1 LKLTFFFGSSLF
13 FLSCFHI
20 YIHIYIYTLKQ
31 RVRRYSKQYNKM
43 GSVDIPKKYKA
54 AVYDKP
60 GSISTKIEELDM
72 PEPGAG
78 EVLINL
84 THSGV
89 CHSDMGV
96 MMNAW
101 SILPF
106 PTQAGQVGGHEGVGK
121 IVKMGPGT
129 DNAAVKVGDRVGIKW
144 MAGICE
150 ACEAC
155 RAGMDANCFS
165 GKISGYYTPGTFQ
178 QYVLS
183 PANYVTP
190 IPDGLDS
197 AAAAPLLCAG
207 VTVYS
212 ALRKTNA
219 ESGNWVVISGAGGGL
234 GHLAVQFSA
243 KGIGHRVIGIDHS
256 SKKDLVLESGAE
268 HFIPVDGTDD
278 MAEAVKS
285 LTNGLG
291 AHAVVVCTANN
302 AAYGSSLDLLRFG
315 GRVVCVGIPEGDVVP
330 MKSASPGLMVGKAL
344 QIVGSAVGSR
354 KEAIETMDFAARG
367 IVKTHFRTEKMD
379 ALTKVFEEMHKGEL
393 KGRVVLDLSS

>member
-1 LKLTFFFGSSLF
+1 MASSPE
-13 FLSCFHI
+13 
-20 YIHIYIYTLKQ
+20 
-31 RVRRYSKQYNKM
+31 
-43 GSVDIPKKYKA
+43 IPTKYKA
-54 AVYDKP
+54 VVYDAP
-60 GSISTKIEELDM
+60 GSISTKIETLDM

-78 EVLINL
+78 EVLVNL

-89 CHSDMGV
+89 CHSDLGIMT
-96 MMNAW
+96 NAW
-101 SILPF
+101 KTLPF

-121 IVKMGPGT
+121 IVKMGPGME
-129 DNAAVKVGDRVGIKW
+129 NAAVKVGDRVGIKW
-144 MAGICE
+144 MA
-150 ACEAC
+150 
-155 RAGMDANCFS
+155 

-212 ALRKTNA
+212 ALRKANA
-219 ESGNWVVISGAGGGL
+219 ESGKWVVISGAGGGL

-243 KGIGHRVIGIDHS
+243 RGIGHRVIGIDHS
-256 SKKDLVLESGAE
+256 SKKDIVMESGAE
-268 HFIPVDGTDD
+268 HFVAVDGTDD
-278 MAEAVKS
+278 VVGAVAA

-302 AAYGSSLDLLRFG
+302 KAYGQGLDMLRFG
-315 GRVVCVGIPEGDVVP
+315 GRLVCVGIPEGDALP
-330 MKSASPGLMVGKAL
+330 ISSASPGIMVAKSL

-354 KEAIETMDFAARG
+354 NEAIETMDFAARG
-367 IVKTHFRTEKMD
+367 ILKTHFRVEKMD
-379 ALTKVFEEMHKGEL
+379 KLTHVFEEMHAGKL
-393 KGRVVLDLSS
+393 QGRVVIDLSD

>member
-1 LKLTFFFGSSLF
+1 MCTSFSHFQNSTTNQRQINDKRKSHIMASSPE
-13 FLSCFHI
+13 
-20 YIHIYIYTLKQ
+20 
-31 RVRRYSKQYNKM
+31 
-43 GSVDIPKKYKA
+43 IPKKYKA
-54 AVYDKP
+54 AVYDAP
-60 GSISTKIEELDM
+60 GSISTKIQNLDM

-89 CHSDMGV
+89 CHSDLSV
-96 MMNAW
+96 MTNAW
-101 SILPF
+101 KTLPF

-121 IVKMGPGT
+121 IVKMGPGM

-144 MAGICE
+144 IARICE
-150 ACEAC
+150 SCEAC
-155 RAGMDANCFS
+155 RVGVDASCFS

-178 QYVLS
+178 QYVVS

-212 ALRKTNA
+212 ALRKAKA
-219 ESGNWVVISGAGGGL
+219 ESGKWVVISGAGGGL

-243 KGIGHRVIGIDHS
+243 RAIGHRVIGIDHS
-256 SKKDLVLESGAE
+256 SKKDIVMESGAE
-268 HFIPVDGTDD
+268 HFIGVDGTESVVD
-278 MAEAVKS
+278 AVTA

-302 AAYGSSLDLLRFG
+302 KAYAQGFDMLRFG
-315 GRVVCVGIPEGDVVP
+315 GRLVCVGVPEGDALPISSAAPGTMVA
-330 MKSASPGLMVGKAL
+330 KSLEV
-344 QIVGSAVGSR
+344 VGSVVGSR

-367 IVKTHFRTEKMD
+367 IIKTHLRVEKMD
-379 ALTKVFEEMHKGEL
+379 KLTDIFKEMNEGKL
-393 KGRVVLDLSS
+393 QGRVVLDLSD

>member
-1 LKLTFFFGSSLF
+1 MS
-13 FLSCFHI
+13 
-20 YIHIYIYTLKQ
+20 
-31 RVRRYSKQYNKM
+31 
-43 GSVDIPKKYKA
+43 
-54 AVYDKP
+54 
-60 GSISTKIEELDM
+60 
-72 PEPGAG
+72 
-78 EVLINL
+78 
-84 THSGV
+84 
-89 CHSDMGV
+89 V
-96 MMNAW
+96 MMNSW

-121 IVKMGPGT
+121 IVKMGAAT

-155 RAGMDANCFS
+155 RAGMDAHCFR
-165 GKISGYYTPGTFQ
+165 GKISGYYSPGTFQ

-190 IPDGLDS
+190 IPQGLDS

-219 ESGNWVVISGAGGGL
+219 DSGNWVVISGAGGGL

-243 KGIGHRVIGIDHS
+243 RGIGHRVIGIDHS

-278 MAEAVKS
+278 VAEAVKG

-291 AHAVVVCTANN
+291 AQAVVVCTANN
-302 AAYGSSLDLLRFG
+302 AAYGNALDLLKFG

-330 MKSASPGLMVGKAL
+330 MKCATPSLMVGKSL

-354 KEAIETMDFAARG
+354 KEAIETLEYAARNV
-367 IVKTHFRTEKMD
+367 VKTHFRIEKMD
-379 ALTKVFEEMHKGEL
+379 NLTSVFEEMHRGEL